1 MFTFCDT
8 VFKTVHTFPLYFIR
22 THHIIRYKHFS
33 IYTDISLQSCKIP
46 TAQTFHLL
54 DYRFSDFV
62 LDDDDTIKACIRMFL
77 DLELLE
83 RFHINYE
90 VRPFVYDDNVR
101 KILLKSRKYESFSIY
116 I

>member
-1 MFTFCDT
+1 M
-8 VFKTVHTFPLYFIR
+8 
-22 THHIIRYKHFS
+22 
-33 IYTDISLQSCKIP
+33 QSCKIP
-46 TAQTFHLL
+46 TAQTFHLH

-90 VRPFVYDDNVR
+90 VRPFVSDDNIR
-101 KILLKSRKYESFSIY
+101 MILLKSTKYESFIILFKAYWRKWFYVVNIVCRYTVCRRLPTKLAEGSHDRHAT
-116 I
+116 